1 MCGLLHAYVCF
12 SSSIES
18 ITPSIT
24 RSCMPHLHGLIFLMH
39 PPPPSC
45 RLSRLFSPAATCIAC
60 LIDI

>member
-12 SSSIES
+12 SSSIAS
-18 ITPSIT
+18 ITH
-24 RSCMPHLHGLIFLMH
+24 SCMPHLHGLIFLMH

-45 RLSRLFSPAATCIAC
+45 RLSRLLSPAATCIAC